1 LNANGNNVFLI
12 NPNGVIITKTGNI
25 NANRFVASTSSMSN
39 DDMWKFAKL
48 TKEQGAAF
56 SPVFKPQKAG
66 NVVNMGNINAN
77 NVLLIGNKVDIQGGK
92 VGNKN
97 SITHLVGN
105 YVYIDADSTNLHS
118 TINVT
123 AVIDGYIQRQMI
135 NFANS
140 GYNFGD
146 DVIVNAVDYQ
156 NHIGNLNFKR
166 ALTIGNM
173 GNEKDNAIEW
183 WHFAKGW
190 NEGLGYT
197 RFVDEFRL
205 VGDIDFGGD
214 QGKNYANYCIEG
226 NNCTNMIVAY
236 KDAFNKTFD
245 GQGYTLKNINIDT
258 TKNQVYNVGIFGIS
272 KDANFKNINID
283 YNKMGIKSVFNG
295 EAESLNIGG
304 FIGSSLGS
312 NFNKITV
319 KNITNITGT
328 TDSYNVFSVDIGGFI
343 GSSYNNNFSNIYL
356 DGIKKISGLQFKGIA
371 SSSGG
376 FAGTIGEDNFN
387 KISLNNIG
395 EIYSCSNGG
404 DMSSFAGG
412 FLGRGFNGGVFNNIF
427 INNIGNIISED
438 SKNEGWV
445 KSSSG
450 GFAGIL
456 SGDAFFSN
464 VTLKINGNIGGS
476 STFYAGGFI
485 GNNANLAHNFENIYL
500 YFDKGVN
507 INAAESTG
515 KFLGI
520 NMSPASLNFK
530 NIHIY
535 HHENDLS
542 NATTDQSYWGNTN
555 DKINIHTYNDST
567 QSDVYKDFLSKA
579 NTIEKPSKPSKP
591 TDPIDPADPDVI
603 LDDDDLYANV
613 IMEWIINEIR
623 GVEHTVSV
631 EDLKKLAD
639 FINAFKGLDKD
650 SSEAEIKAVVKTHLG
665 IDGDKALSIAQ
676 SISFLLNY
684 QEHNFDGRLSEKAK
698 TIYDDIIKPNVS
710 NTLGLISYLDKN
722 QAYLLEQYNKYKEL
736 EQIFK
741 DKEQAYFTAEAEF
754 NRLLDLVNKGKL
766 SYNDPKFTQAF
777 DNWLNAYNSYN
788 ALSNDISDL
797 NANVASINKGIENL
811 GYTKFS
817 FAKFDDITKIHLV
830 EPKLPDID
838 NSQGGDLPDFEQ
850 TASLNLIGDEAISD
864 DEETEE
870 VEEASLKADSK
881 TCIVSDNYKTMNP
894 CVVGGL

>member
-1 LNANGNNVFLI
+1 FSIGKGESVNFEGSNKNYLNIAHGTDKSTIEGVLNAGGNNVFLI
-12 NPNGVIITKTGNI
+12 NPNGVIITKTGTI
-25 NANRFVASTSSMSN
+25 NANRFVASTSSMSD

-77 NVLLIGNKVDIQGGK
+77 DVLLIGNKVSIDGGHINGK
-92 VGNKN
+92 HNDNVSGDALKNPSGNTAEKIHLAGNEVNILVDGIKSDSIIASAYVKGSLQQSTTSYYNYGNNIGKLNFITQEYDNIDKTNLGNKK
-97 SITHLVGN
+97 LVTK
-105 YVYIDADSTNLHS
+105 DKFEKHA
-118 TINVT
+118 
-123 AVIDGYIQRQMI
+123 
-135 NFANS
+135 
-140 GYNFGD
+140 
-146 DVIVNAVDYQ
+146 
-156 NHIGNLNFKR
+156 
-166 ALTIGNM
+166 TIGS
-173 GNEKDNAIEW
+173 DVDW

-190 NEGLGYT
+190 NENKNNMRDFFSTYKL
-197 RFVDEFRL
+197 VD
-205 VGDIDFGGD
+205 DIDFGGNCKNGVCTG
-214 QGKNYANYCIEG
+214 QNYANYWVDLNSDGIKQDNEF
-226 NNCTNMIVAY
+226 TNMIVAH
-236 KDAFNKTFD
+236 DSAFNKNFD
-245 GQGYTLKNINIDT
+245 GQGFTLKNINIDAT
-258 TKNQVYNVGIFGIS
+258 GMEDVRYLGIFGFIQGAEF
-272 KDANFKNINID
+272 DGNIVNIGNVNID
-283 YNKMGIKSVFNG
+283 YMGGSIKGGMYSSAGGLCSWCADGNFYNITISNIENIIADEVAGGFAGKIDYSRYISIDNISIDNIKNIVSMGNAGAGGFTGYFLAGPIG
-295 EAESLNIGG
+295 ELNNITLKRIGNVKSSEGDSGG
-304 FIGSSLGS
+304 FIGTIDGGMINANNISIEILGEIFGGSSA
-312 NFNKITV
+312 
-319 KNITNITGT
+319 
-328 TDSYNVFSVDIGGFI
+328 GGFVGTI
-343 GSSYNNNFSNIYL
+343 GSSEEKYNFSNIYIYFGDASDMNVGHTWS
-356 DGIKKISGLQFKGIA
+356 DG
-371 SSSGG
+371 
-376 FAGTIGEDNFN
+376 
-387 KISLNNIG
+387 NNIG
-395 EIYSCSNGG
+395 IFFGRTFDNG
-404 DMSSFAGG
+404 
-412 FLGRGFNGGVFNNIF
+412 IPT
-427 INNIGNIISED
+427 
-438 SKNEGWV
+438 
-445 KSSSG
+445 
-450 GFAGIL
+450 IL
-456 SGDAFFSN
+456 E
-464 VTLKINGNIGGS
+464 
-476 STFYAGGFI
+476 
-485 GNNANLAHNFENIYL
+485 FENIY
-500 YFDKGVN
+500 
-507 INAAESTG
+507 
-515 KFLGI
+515 
-520 NMSPASLNFK
+520 
-530 NIHIY
+530 IY
-535 HHENDLS
+535 HHKDKLTH
-542 NATTDQSYWGNTN
+542 AVYDQNYWNKYN
-555 DKINIHTYNDST
+555 FIKYNDST
-567 QSDVYKDFLSKA
+567 QSDAYKDFLSKA

-850 TASLNLIGDEAISD
+850 TASLNLIGDEAVSD

-870 VEEASLKADSK
+870 VEEAS
-881 TCIVSDNYKTMNP
+881 
-894 CVVGGL
+894 